1 MRRPKGLSRGVKK
14 IRSGLNHSYTKTEKR
29 TGLERV
35 ANRSVFAKTV
45 VADNASVAQLVEQG
59 TLNPWVQGSS
69 PCGGTKKVTNPGF
82 PGFFYACIFRQRPSA
97 TLKTKSRR
105 TTRRTFD
112 ARRTPEAFRESNQMA
127 LLTVG
132 ASPDRSH
139 KSYRT
144 RWSYAT
150 HWSHATHWSYGSH
163 RSYSTYGNSKDS
175 SQQRITRGGDPATTA
190 LTSLERSSNCA
201 VCRSVTSS
209 GTQ

>member
-1 MRRPKGLSRGVKK
+1 MAHNSINSSKPWPLLPPALPPPTLWTGFPWELSM
-14 IRSGLNHSYTKTEKR
+14 
-29 TGLERV
+29 
-35 ANRSVFAKTV
+35 F
-45 VADNASVAQLVEQG
+45 
-59 TLNPWVQGSS
+59 SS

-139 KSYRT
+139 KSYRSHAT
-144 RWSYAT
+144 HRSYAT
-150 HWSHATHWSYGSH
+150 HWSHGSY
-163 RSYSTYGNSKDS
+163 RSYSNYGNSKDS